1 MSAHPAAHPTAHPYM
16 ANSAPDSKQAL
27 LDAVGVADAEPLFAQ
42 IPADHRSDALIE
54 QRPGIRSEQQLRRM
68 LEGRLRGGIS
78 TDTHLSFLGG
88 GYWKHGIPALC
99 DEIASRPEL
108 SLSVWGT
115 PSSDHGRNQIWFE
128 WASQLG
134 ALLDLD
140 FVGLPVY
147 SWGCA
152 AGHALRM
159 AARLTGRSVVVVPSN
174 LDRERRLVIDTYCG
188 YRELTGALT
197 VREVAVDA
205 ATGTILPAALAEV
218 LDDQV
223 AAVYLE
229 TPNSWGVI
237 ETAMADLIAAAH
249 QHGAEVIVGVDPIS
263 LGALASPAS
272 SGADILV
279 GSLQPM
285 GIPLYA
291 GGGVGGFIASRDE
304 ERYARQFPTLQ
315 VSIAPTR
322 VEGQHAFGLTLFEQS
337 SYGSREL
344 GNDWTGNSV
353 YLWTVR
359 NAVFLA
365 LLGPAGM
372 RELAETVVANA
383 RQSAR
388 LIAELPGVSVR
399 YADGIFKEFIVDFSA
414 TGKSVAEINAG
425 LLERGILGGHD
436 LSGTHDGLDG
446 CALYCVTEGVTE
458 DDIRELTAALKEV
471 LA

>member
-1 MSAHPAAHPTAHPYM
+1 MSEAHPYM
-16 ANSAPDSKQAL
+16 ANSAEGSKQSL
-27 LDAVGVADAEPLFAQ
+27 LDAVGITDIEELFTQ
-42 IPADHRSDALIE
+42 IPADHRSDAKV
-54 QRPGIRSEQQLRRM
+54 QPRRAVRSEHELRRM

-78 TDTHLSFLGG
+78 TDSHLSFLGG
-88 GYWKHGIPALC
+88 GYWKHHVPALC
-99 DEIASRPEL
+99 DEIASRPEI

-134 ALLDLD
+134 ALLELE

-174 LDRERRLVIDTYCG
+174 VDRERRMVIDTYCG
-188 YRELTGALT
+188 YRELKGALT
-197 VREVAVDA
+197 VREVAVDP
-205 ATGTILPAALAEV
+205 ATGSVTPAALAEV
-218 LDDQV
+218 LGDDV

-237 ETAMADLIAAAH
+237 EADVAELIALTH
-249 QHGAEVIVGVDPIS
+249 QHGAEVIAGVDPIS
-263 LGALASPAS
+263 LGMLASPAVF
-272 SGADILV
+272 GADILV
-279 GSLQPM
+279 GSLQPL
-285 GIPLYA
+285 GIHLYA

-304 ERYARQFPTLQ
+304 ERYAREFPTLQ
-315 VSIAPTR
+315 VSIAPTL
-322 VEGQHAFGLTLFEQS
+322 VEGQHAFGLTLFAQS

-359 NAVFLA
+359 AAVYLA
-365 LLGPAGM
+365 LLGPVGM
-372 RELAETVVANA
+372 RELAQTVVANA
-383 RQSAR
+383 RRTAQ
-388 LIAELPGVSVR
+388 LIGELPGVSVR
-399 YADGIFKEFIVDFSA
+399 YGDSIFKEFIVDFSA
-414 TGKSVAEINAG
+414 TGHSVAQINAA

-436 LSGTHDGLDG
+436 LTGSHDGLDA
-446 CALYCVTEGVTE
+446 CALYCVTEVISE
-458 DDIRELTAALKEV
+458 DDVRQLIGALKEV

>member
-1 MSAHPAAHPTAHPYM
+1 MSQAHPYM
-16 ANSAPDSKQAL
+16 ANSAEGSKQAL
-27 LDAVGVADAEPLFAQ
+27 LDAIGITDVDDLFAQ
-42 IPADHRSDALIE
+42 IPADHRSDANV
-54 QRPGIRSEQQLRRM
+54 QSRPAILSEHELRRM
-68 LEGRLRGGIS
+68 LEGRLRGGAS
-78 TDTHLSFLGG
+78 TDSHLSFLGG
-88 GYWKHGIPALC
+88 GYWKHHVPALC
-99 DEIASRPEL
+99 DEIASRPEI

-134 ALLDLD
+134 ALLELE

-159 AARLTGRSVVVVPSN
+159 AARLTGRSVVIVPSN
-174 LDRERRLVIDTYCG
+174 VDRERRLVIDTYCG
-188 YRELTGALT
+188 YRELNGSLT
-197 VREVAVDA
+197 VREVPVDA
-205 ATGTILPAALAEV
+205 ATGRVTPAALAAV
-218 LDDQV
+218 LGDDV

-237 ETAMADLIAAAH
+237 EAEMAELVALTH
-249 QHGAEVIVGVDPIS
+249 QHGAEAVVGVDPIA

-272 SGADILV
+272 VGADILV
-279 GSLQPM
+279 GSLQPL
-285 GIPLYA
+285 GVHLYA

-304 ERYARQFPTLQ
+304 ERYAREFPTLQ

-372 RELAETVVANA
+372 RELAQTVVANA
-383 RQSAR
+383 RETAR
-388 LIAELPGVSVR
+388 RIGAIEGVSVK

-414 TGKSVAEINAG
+414 TGRTVAQINAG
-425 LLERGILGGHD
+425 LLEHGIFGGHD
-436 LSGTHDGLDG
+436 LTGSHDGLDG
-446 CALYCVTEGVTE
+446 CALYCVTEVITE
-458 DDIRELTAALKEV
+458 GDVDQLIAALTKV